1 MGKRTTIEE
10 IAQIAGV
17 SRGTVDRVLN
27 GRPHVRPDVRAKI
40 LSAIEETGYLAPQE
54 VHRQKLAETFKPLHL
69 GVLLP
74 NERETQFRKEVLLGI
89 EKGREEL
96 EAAAV
101 RVSVSSCETD
111 LPREAIERMEDLL
124 AHGAEG
130 LAVCALND
138 RSIGRYVSE
147 LSERGVPCVTF
158 NSDLPDSRRL
168 CFVGQD
174 IRRTGRV
181 AAELMTKCV
190 RPSDRILATVGNLKF
205 DGHCQRL
212 TGFQERLKELG
223 YSGERV
229 TMAETFNDYETT
241 VSVVSEAISSY
252 PDLRGVYM
260 ANLSVSGCAE
270 AVRVAG
276 KKSQISIVC
285 HDINDGIRRLL
296 REGLVDFTIPQDFIQ
311 QGYEPLLI
319 LTNYLRKGKT
329 PDTVHFSGRIHI
341 LCAENAE

>member
-1 MGKRTTIEE
+1 MGNRTTIEE
-10 IAQIAGV
+10 IAQMAGV
-17 SRGTVDRVLN
+17 SRGTVDRVIN

-40 LSAIEETGYLAPQE
+40 LSAIEETGYLSPQE
-54 VHRQKLAETFKPLHL
+54 AHRQKLAETFKPLHL

-96 EAAAV
+96 DAAAV
-101 RVSVSSCETD
+101 RISVSSCETD

-124 AHGAEG
+124 AQGAEG

-138 RSIGRYVSE
+138 RSIARYVSE
-147 LSERGVPCVTF
+147 LAERGVPCVTF

-168 CFVGQD
+168 RFVGQD

-181 AAELMTKCV
+181 AAELMAKCV

-205 DGHCQRL
+205 DGHRQRL

-223 YSGERV
+223 YSEERV
-229 TMAETFNDYETT
+229 TVAETFNDYETT
-241 VSVVSEAISSY
+241 VSVVNDAMAAY

-260 ANLSVSGCAE
+260 ANLSLAGCAE

-276 KKSQISIVC
+276 RKGQVRIVC

-296 REGLVDFTIPQDFIQ
+296 REGLVDFTIPQDFIR

-319 LTNYLRKGKT
+319 LTNYLRKGKI
-329 PDTVHFSGRIHI
+329 PDTACFGERIQI
-341 LCAENAE
+341 LCAENA

>member
-1 MGKRTTIEE
+1 MGNRTTIEE
-10 IAQIAGV
+10 IARMAGV

-27 GRPHVRPDVRAKI
+27 GRPHVRLDVRTKI
-40 LSAIEETGYLAPQE
+40 LSAIEETGYVSPQE
-54 VHRQKLAETFKPLHL
+54 AHRRKLAETFKPLHL

-89 EKGREEL
+89 ERGREEL

-111 LPREAIERMEDLL
+111 LPEEAMERMEDLL
-124 AHGAEG
+124 EQGADG

-138 RSIGRYVSE
+138 RSVARYVSE

-168 CFVGQD
+168 RFVGQD
-174 IRRTGRV
+174 IRRAGRV
-181 AAELMTKCV
+181 AAELMAKCV
-190 RPSDRILATVGNLKF
+190 GPSDRILAAVGNLKF

-212 TGFQERLKELG
+212 EGFRERLRELG
-223 YSGERV
+223 YSEEGV
-229 TMAETFNDYETT
+229 TVAETFNDYETT
-241 VSVVSEAISSY
+241 VSVVSQALARI

-260 ANLSVSGCAE
+260 ANLSITGCAE

-276 KKSQISIVC
+276 RKGQVRIVC

-296 REGLVDFTIPQDFIQ
+296 REGLVDFTIPQDFIR

-319 LTNYLRKGKT
+319 LTNYLRKGKI
-329 PDTVHFSGRIHI
+329 PDTACFGERIQI
-341 LCAENAE
+341 LCAENA